1 MDNDFSKPKKVKQ
14 TYNIRDVIR
23 EKYSDEI
30 KAANPYTPGDKE
42 FVGNFGKA
50 LNSVMGNLN
59 DDELKEA
66 EELTDLWNEQGPPA
80 DFQLK

>member
-1 MDNDFSKPKKVKQ
+1 
-14 TYNIRDVIR
+14 
-23 EKYSDEI
+23 
-30 KAANPYTPGDKE
+30 
-42 FVGNFGKA
+42 
-50 LNSVMGNLN
+50 MGNLN